1 MFVFILRMPR
11 YGTLNATNSTA
22 LPVCFI
28 LKLGKPIPIFK
39 GLLNS
44 IQNITGIENTVSSD
58 PQPILNLITQVVS
71 DNQLDCSEEKGLFVV
86 SEALNNLLHKMYVI
100 MSCKLVFNCKW
111 SAMFLN
117 RLYRISIIATL

>member
-1 MFVFILRMPR
+1 MPR

-22 LPVCFI
+22 LPACFV

-86 SEALNNLLHKMYVI
+86 SAALNSL
-100 MSCKLVFNCKW
+100 SCKICNLKAC
-111 SAMFLN
+111 
-117 RLYRISIIATL
+117 I